1 MSEDSIR
8 ETADL
13 RPVVATS
20 GAGNW
25 GLYAFIAILAL
36 GGFWLFSTLNAAGNA
51 EQGSTL
57 PVSEGVGRIAS
68 PAPLSLPGGE
78 RRLPTDLGETQAGSQ
93 GALPAPPSG
102 PAVMLQPAP
111 MPLPPPPQ
119 AQSYSPPSAP
129 PPVLSE
135 PFGPAIVFE
144 RAMQPPRR
152 TAEDGAGD
160 GDVTTGGV
168 NATRLANPSY
178 TVPQGTIIPAV
189 LETAFDSTRPGRVRA
204 LVQRDVHSFDGRRV
218 LVPRGSRLFGE
229 YEAGIA
235 PGESRA
241 MIQWTRLMRPDG
253 VSISLDSPASDPL
266 GRGGVEGDVDSHF
279 WERLGGGLLNTV
291 LGLGVGVIAGEAS
304 GGSTILALPGST
316 QNIAEGGSRGPRPV
330 LQIAHGTSVSVYVAR
345 DLDFSS
351 VDR

>member
-1 MSEDSIR
+1 MSEDTISG
-8 ETADL
+8 TDDM
-13 RPVVATS
+13 RPVIATS

-36 GGFWLFSTLNAAGNA
+36 GGFWLFSTLNAAGN
-51 EQGSTL
+51 T
-57 PVSEGVGRIAS
+57 EGENAFPAGEAVDRITS
-68 PAPLSLPGGE
+68 PAPLRLPEGA
-78 RRLPTDLGETQAGSQ
+78 RRLPVDLGPPSTEDT
-93 GALPAPPSG
+93 APQSAPSG
-102 PAVMLQPAP
+102 PAVLLQPAP
-111 MPLPPPPQ
+111 SPLPPPPQ
-119 AQSYSPPSAP
+119 APSFAP
-129 PPVLSE
+129 PNAPAPVLSE
-135 PFGPAIVFE
+135 PIGPAVVFD
-144 RAMQPPRR
+144 RAMQPPGRNEDENI
-152 TAEDGAGD
+152 TA
-160 GDVTTGGV
+160 GGV

-204 LVQRDVHSFDGRRV
+204 LVQRDVHSFDGTRV

-229 YEAGIA
+229 YEAGLS

-266 GRGGVEGDVDSHF
+266 GRGGVEGDVDTHF

-291 LGLGVGVIAGEAS
+291 LGLGVGVVAGEAS

-330 LQIAHGTSVSVYVAR
+330 LQIDHGTSLSVYVAR